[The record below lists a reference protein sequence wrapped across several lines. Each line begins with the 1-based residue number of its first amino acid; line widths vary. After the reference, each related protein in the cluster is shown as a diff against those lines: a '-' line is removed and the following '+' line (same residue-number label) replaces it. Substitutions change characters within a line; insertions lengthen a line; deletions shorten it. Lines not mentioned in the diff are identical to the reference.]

1 MNISNY
7 KIVKQPNGKFALWD
21 DKDKR
26 FRFDNMETAESI
38 KDYLV
43 DQTDLILSKNIISYA
58 QDDEYFKICLS
69 DYRRDNGLDQSEQED
84 AVSTLIKSMGVYDI
98 EKLTIDSKMPAL
110 FEAFLRS
117 ITRDDNEFNLFCRK
131 LRQFFG

>member
-1 MNISNY
+1 MNILNY

-26 FRFDNMETAESI
+26 FRFDNMKTAESI

-43 DQTDLILSKNIISYA
+43 DKAGRILSENIISYA

-69 DYRRDNGLDQSEQED
+69 DYRHLNGLDKSERED
-84 AVSTLIKSMGVYDI
+84 AISTLKRMGVSDQDI
-98 EKLTIDSKMPAL
+98 
-110 FEAFLRS
+110 
-117 ITRDDNEFNLFCRK
+117 
-131 LRQFFG
+131 